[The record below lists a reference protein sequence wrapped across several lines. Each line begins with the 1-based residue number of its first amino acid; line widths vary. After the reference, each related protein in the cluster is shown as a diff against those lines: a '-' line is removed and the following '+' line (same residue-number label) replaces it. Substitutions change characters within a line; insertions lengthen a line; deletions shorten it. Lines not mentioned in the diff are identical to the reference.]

1 MQDSR
6 HPRCSSYSELRQSQ
20 TLSSVKIASQNR
32 IVEDV
37 GTYRV
42 RVVETVGVNY
52 SLEVSFQVT
61 RYPTMAS
68 FFINLQMGEKSSL
81 VNCMGDV
88 CLADEISM
96 VSIDVNLI
104 PDSVAQPQF
113 SFLATSLKTE

>member
-1 MQDSR
+1 MQDSW

-20 TLSSVKIASQNR
+20 TLSSVKIASQNH

-37 GTYRV
+37 GTYCV

-52 SLEVSFQVT
+52 SLKVSFQVT
-61 RYPTMAS
+61 KYPTMAS

-88 CLADEISM
+88 CLGDEISM

-104 PDSVAQPQF
+104 PDLVAQPQ
-113 SFLATSLKTE
+113 SLSWQHL

>member
-1 MQDSR
+1 
-6 HPRCSSYSELRQSQ
+6 
-20 TLSSVKIASQNR
+20 
-32 IVEDV
+32 
-37 GTYRV
+37 
-42 RVVETVGVNY
+42 
-52 SLEVSFQVT
+52 
-61 RYPTMAS
+61 MAS

-113 SFLATSLKTE
+113 SFLATSLKTEWQTGQHK